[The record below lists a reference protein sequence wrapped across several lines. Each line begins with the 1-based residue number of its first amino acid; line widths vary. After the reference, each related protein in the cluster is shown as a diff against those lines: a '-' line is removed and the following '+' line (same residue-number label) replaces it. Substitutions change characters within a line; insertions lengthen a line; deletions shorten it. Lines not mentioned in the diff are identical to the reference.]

1 MVNMQ
6 MTIRFLLRNTFC
18 HSDIELTQ
26 QMGNLH
32 CACPTLFDNILPRSD
47 KSNMV
52 AEEELGF
59 EMDISGGADSSH
71 RRTTVI
77 GRVSINGTS
86 HLINENHDLPTK
98 SKHMSPRFKEALRR
112 AYFNEYDTGDVYR
125 LGNKSLQW
133 ANKLAFTDG

>member
-1 MVNMQ
+1 MS
-6 MTIRFLLRNTFC
+6 
-18 HSDIELTQ
+18 H
-26 QMGNLH
+26 LH
-32 CACPTLFDNILPRSD
+32 DACPTLFDNVLARSD
-47 KSNMV
+47 KRDMV

-59 EMDISGGADSSH
+59 EMDIFGSTNSNH